1 MHLDMANYTIQ
12 QMRPYLKEQSVTYE
26 RKKFEEFLIKQEGM
40 ICHTNI
46 LWGDTCMYIL
56 LWLDFSISV
65 CAATGVENIS
75 LSVTHGR
82 GLVPALLYMHMK
94 TVKT

>member
-1 MHLDMANYTIQ
+1 MLIGFRYELTTHKCLYLLAVIYREAFRLLDLMHLDMANYTIQ

-46 LWGDTCMYIL
+46 L
-56 LWLDFSISV
+56 
-65 CAATGVENIS
+65 
-75 LSVTHGR
+75 
-82 GLVPALLYMHMK
+82 
-94 TVKT
+94 